1 MNTYNEDKRYENS
14 IEKEFNKERAERAQN
29 FYKELETRK
38 IAEKRTISNNVKKSS
53 KKRHLTAR
61 GKNALKK
68 GALTAGVIAAGLSI
82 SFVGNKIIVARRY
95 QKNIDKYVENKLE
108 QEIEIPENMKLN
120 EEQREEL
127 AEYLT
132 AVQIC
137 EDKKGRTWQ
146 ETNNAEEL
154 IINYTD
160 SGKAIESS
168 KAVLSAQISNA
179 KKYGDWGSQYERNQT
194 SATDIVEYVD
204 DMEEQGFHIKD
215 VTGKMYTTSNFEI
228 FEESIPKN
236 LRNLTR
242 DILDAKKR
250 FKDRDDCLGEG
261 LKIGGDLSKVVYE
274 FYIIDEKGNLNRINE
289 KDFNKKKEKYDK
301 IQQEQANEVREKIA
315 KEYGISVPTARK
327 IEDEGRQ

>member
-1 MNTYNEDKRYENS
+1 MNTYEE
-14 IEKEFNKERAERAQN
+14 EFNKERMERAQN
-29 FYKELETRK
+29 FYKELEDK
-38 IAEKRTISNNVKKSS
+38 KKEENNIEKKRNVKNSVKAPK

-61 GKNALKK
+61 GKRAIKK
-68 GALTAGVIAAGLSI
+68 GAIAAGAIAAGISL
-82 SFVGNKIIVARRY
+82 SFVGNKLIVARRY
-95 QKNIDKYVENKLE
+95 QKNIDKYIENKLE
-108 QEIEIPENMKLN
+108 QEVEISTDLKLD
-120 EEQREEL
+120 EKQREEL

-250 FKDRDDCLGEG
+250 FKDRDDCLDEG

-301 IQQEQANEVREKIA
+301 IQQEQANKVRKKIA